1 MCLFV
6 NSPAFKALG
15 MDFRKTNLIS
25 GWVVWLIATV
35 VYLLTIEPTTSFWDC
50 GEFIATAYKLEVG
63 HPPGAPFFMLL
74 GRFFSMFA
82 GPENVA
88 VMLNI
93 LSALAS
99 SFTIL
104 FLFWTITHM
113 ARKLAWRTGELTGAK
128 TIAVIGSGVVGAL
141 AYTFSDSFWFSAV
154 EGEVYALSSFFTAIV
169 FWAILRWESVAD
181 EAHDTRWLI
190 LIAYLM
196 GLSIG
201 VHLLNLLAIPAIAF
215 VYYFR
220 KYQPT
225 RKGIIITFLLSGLIL
240 VCFQSLIIPG
250 SVKLAG
256 WFELLFVNSF
266 GMPFNTGLIVYGLL
280 IVGLI
285 TLGLRITHL
294 QGRPVLNTIIL
305 SVTVILMGY
314 STFFVITIRS
324 SANPPMDENNPEN
337 VFSLLSYLNREQYG
351 DRPLLF
357 GQFWD
362 SPRVDAQDG
371 GDTYFKAWVV
381 KENNRMKTSFNNSWE
396 AEQFIANNKGKA
408 YTLDMEYLETDE
420 KKGTVPVYDP
430 KFTMFFPRM
439 YSSQPHHKREYKSWS
454 NFTGKAVQWS
464 NPQTGQLEIKK
475 KPTMGENMRFFTD
488 YQVGWMYLRY
498 FMWNFSGRQND
509 VQGHGNIME
518 GNWLS
523 GVNFVD
529 EQRLGNQESLPDSIL
544 DNKAYNRMY
553 FIPLILGLI
562 GMFFQLFRGRQ
573 DWFIVLLLF
582 ILTGLAIVIYLNQ
595 YPRQP
600 RERDYAYVGSFYA
613 FAIWIGLGV
622 YALFDVAKNLNMK
635 QLFYIAGGAF
645 GLSALKFI
653 VEIAA
658 GSDHSFS
665 YAMFFISIV
674 GVGVVALF
682 FGLGTA
688 MKERKIHAMLATVLA
703 LIAPILMASEGW
715 DDHNRSAR
723 YTARDF
729 ARNYLESCAPNAII
743 FTNGDNDTF
752 PLWYAQ
758 EVEGIR
764 TDIRVVNLSLLN
776 TDWYINQQK
785 RKAYDSEPVPFS
797 MAEEQYRQG
806 NRDVVMLIEDPNR
819 DKVHVELKDAIAFVK
834 DDSKKRSLTS
844 RAGSKDAYIP
854 SKSFKITVDKQQVI
868 NTGTVDKAEADKIVD
883 EVRWRIK
890 DNYLLKNN
898 LMMLDL
904 LAHND
909 WERPIYFAV
918 TTGPDSYINLQG
930 HFQLEGLAYRFVPI
944 KTPKAQQN
952 SATHFGRVNTETM
965 YNNIMEK
972 FQWGGMDGEDI
983 YMDENNLRMTTN
995 MRLQFSNL
1003 AEALITEGK
1012 DEKALN
1018 VLNKSLEVMPERN
1031 VPFTRVLH
1039 PTVEAFYAVG
1049 EKEKGNELAVRLFEI
1064 AENELEYFFSLE
1076 PGMAESIDMDMRSNY
1091 AVVSRLSELAIENGA
1106 TLSEG
1111 DIASR
1116 MEAITAAYA
1125 QKVQDIEAAGRQQ
1138 VRGPNF

>member
-1 MCLFV
+1 
-6 NSPAFKALG
+6 
-15 MDFRKTNLIS
+15 MDFRKANLIS
-25 GWVVWLIATV
+25 GWAVWLVATV
-35 VYLLTIEPTTSFWDC
+35 VYLMTIEPTTSFWDC

-82 GPENVA
+82 SPETVP

-113 ARKLAWRTGELTGAK
+113 ARKLAWRTGELNTAK
-128 TIAVIGSGVVGAL
+128 TIAIIGSGVVGAL

-181 EAHDTRWLI
+181 ESHDTRWLI

-220 KYQPT
+220 RYKPT
-225 RKGIIITFLLSGLIL
+225 QKGIIVTFILAAVIL
-240 VCFQSLIIPG
+240 VAIQSFIIPG
-250 SVKLAG
+250 SVSLAG
-256 WFELLFVNSF
+256 QFELIFVNTF
-266 GMPFNTGLIVYGLL
+266 GMPFNSGIVFYGLL
-280 IVGLI
+280 LIGLAVI
-285 TLGLRITHL
+285 GLRIT
-294 QGRPVLNTIIL
+294 QKRGKPVLNTIIL
-305 SVTVILMGY
+305 GTTVILLGY
-314 STFFVITIRS
+314 STFFVIVIRS

-337 VFSLLSYLNREQYG
+337 VFSLLAYLNREQYG
-351 DRPLLF
+351 DRPLLH

-362 SPRVDAQDG
+362 SPRVAAEDG

-381 KENNRMKTSFNNSWE
+381 KNKNNRIHTSFNNRWE
-396 AEQFIANNKGKA
+396 AEQYVEKNKGQG
-408 YTLDMEYLETDE
+408 YTLDTEYLETDE

-439 YSSQPHHKREYKSWS
+439 YSSQAHHVREYKSWS
-454 NFTGKAVQWS
+454 NFVGKPVQFT
-464 NPQTGQLEIKK
+464 NPQTGQPDIRK
-475 KPTMGENMRFFTD
+475 KPTFGENMRFFFD
-488 YQVGWMYLRY
+488 YQMGWMYWRY
-498 FMWNFSGRQND
+498 FMWNFGGRQND

-523 GVNFVD
+523 GIDFVD
-529 EQRLGNQESLPDSIL
+529 EQRLGNQKTLPDSIL
-544 DNKAYNRMY
+544 NNKAYNKFY
-553 FIPLILGLI
+553 LLPLILGMI
-562 GMFFQLFRGRQ
+562 GLFHQLFRNRQ
-573 DWFIVLLLF
+573 DWFTVLLLF
-582 ILTGLAIVIYLNQ
+582 FFTGIAIVIYLNQ

-622 YALFDVAKNLNMK
+622 YALYDVAKNLNTK
-635 QLFYIAGGAF
+635 QLLYIVGGAF
-645 GLSALKFI
+645 GVSILKFLM
-653 VEIAA
+653 ESGM

-665 YAMFFISIV
+665 YAMFFISLV
-674 GVGVVALF
+674 GAGGVGLMYAL
-682 FGLGTA
+682 GHGVKA
-688 MKERKIHAMLATVLA
+688 RKTHAVLATA
-703 LIAPILMASEGW
+703 LGMVVPLIMAAEGW
-715 DDHNRSAR
+715 DDHNRSDR

-729 ARNYLESCAPNAII
+729 AKNYLESCAPNAII

-764 TDIRVVNLSLLN
+764 TDVRVVNLSLLN
-776 TDWYINQQK
+776 TDWYINQMR
-785 RKAYDSEPVPFS
+785 RKAYDSDPVPFTIP
-797 MAEEQYRQG
+797 EVGYRQG

-819 DKVHVELKDAIAFVK
+819 EKVHVELKDAIAFVK
-834 DDSKKRSLTS
+834 DDSKKRSLTRS
-844 RAGSKDAYIP
+844 GTKDAYIP

-868 NTGTVDKAEADKIVD
+868 NTGTVDEADADKIVD
-883 EVRWRIK
+883 EVRWRIS

-909 WERPIYFAV
+909 WKRPIYFAV
-918 TTGPDSYINLQG
+918 TTGPDAYINLQR
-930 HFQLEGLAYRFVPI
+930 HFRLEGLAYRLVPI
-944 KTPKAQQN
+944 RGPKQGAQ
-952 SATHFGRVNTETM
+952 STHFGTVNTEIM
-965 YNNIMEK
+965 YQNVMEK
-972 FQWGGMDGEDI
+972 FAWGGMDSDKEI

-1003 AEALITEGK
+1003 AEALIDEGK
-1012 DEKALN
+1012 KDKALN
-1018 VLNKSLEVMPERN
+1018 VLNKSLEVMPEHN

-1039 PTVEAFYAVG
+1039 PTVEAFYAAG
-1049 EKEKGNELAVRLFEI
+1049 DKEKGNELATRLFEI

-1076 PGMAESIDMDMRSNY
+1076 PDKAGTIDMDMRSNL
-1091 AVVSRLSELAIENGA
+1091 AVASRIAELATEHGFNLPDGRDINSVMDEI
-1106 TLSEG
+1106 SE
-1111 DIASR
+1111 
-1116 MEAITAAYA
+1116 AYTM
-1125 QKVQDIEAAGRQQ
+1125 KVQEIESVGRKQ
-1138 VRGPNF
+1138 VPGPRF